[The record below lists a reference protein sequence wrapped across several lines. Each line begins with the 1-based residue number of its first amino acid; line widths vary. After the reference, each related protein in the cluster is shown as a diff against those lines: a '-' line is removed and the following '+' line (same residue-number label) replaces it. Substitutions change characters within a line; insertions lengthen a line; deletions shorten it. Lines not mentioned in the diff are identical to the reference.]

1 MQAQTIPQAQM
12 HGLSGGQCTHDH
24 GQKPVWAGCWWPV
37 PAPGPGAAGMGI
49 RMGMRIGMGM
59 GIQDAI
65 FLPPTVEKFGEERED
80 DEGEEAVGW
89 SLFPSPIHLL
99 S

>member
-49 RMGMRIGMGM
+49 VPM
-59 GIQDAI
+59 GIGDEDRDGDGDGDAGRY
-65 FLPPTVEKFGEERED
+65 LPATDSGKVWRRKG
-80 DEGEEAVGW
+80 G
-89 SLFPSPIHLL
+89 
-99 S
+99 